1 MKHLQRDVLSERHE
15 IPDKGSKLH
24 NKTNCCP
31 STQLHDRRHCSG
43 FPAARSKARFRCHSM
58 IRHIARK
65 TYSRPVVRA
74 AHFNTLVLQG
84 VISKGGNVKET
95 KAKNAAKAPEVTS
108 SDLVKQLASTFTVNK
123 AQRILKE
130 ASNKKPL
137 DAALSRE
144 FLANTVK
151 SANNI
156 KVASTA
162 TPDHYL

>member
-1 MKHLQRDVLSERHE
+1 
-15 IPDKGSKLH
+15 
-24 NKTNCCP
+24 
-31 STQLHDRRHCSG
+31 
-43 FPAARSKARFRCHSM
+43 M
-58 IRHIARK
+58 IRHVAK
-65 TYSRPVVRA
+65 QTYSRPVVRA

-84 VISKGGNVKET
+84 VINNGGNVKVT
-95 KAKNAAKAPEVTS
+95 KAKNAAKVPEVTIP
-108 SDLVKQLASTFTVNK
+108 DQVKQLASAFTVNK

-130 ASNKKPL
+130 ASSKRPL
-137 DAALSRE
+137 DAVLSRE

>member
-1 MKHLQRDVLSERHE
+1 M
-15 IPDKGSKLH
+15 I
-24 NKTNCCP
+24 
-31 STQLHDRRHCSG
+31 
-43 FPAARSKARFRCHSM
+43 CHF
-58 IRHIARK
+58 ARK

-84 VISKGGNVKET
+84 VISKGGNAKET
-95 KAKNAAKAPEVTS
+95 KPKNAAKAPEVTS

-130 ASNKKPL
+130 ASSKTPL
-137 DAALSRE
+137 DVALSRE

-162 TPDHYL
+162 TPDH